1 MAEVKM
7 TLIANFLDY
16 LRAELNRSE
25 RTVENYGTALRE
37 FQSFFNSIGEGIT
50 WETVDTDIVREWIV
64 YMMDEEDKKPATV
77 ALALSALRTFYK
89 YLMKVGIVRKN
100 PTAKV
105 QSPKKS
111 KQLPSFVKDECM
123 EELLDNVDF
132 PQGFEGRR
140 DRLIILMLYSTGMR
154 RAEILG
160 LQDKD
165 ILHSELA
172 IKVTGKRMKQRIIPV
187 STELLG
193 EIDQY
198 IHLRDEHFSEGFEG
212 TKLLVG
218 NNGKDLRP
226 DEIHRIV
233 TQSLA
238 TVTSQK
244 KRSPHVLRHS
254 FATAM
259 LNNGADLQAIQQ
271 LLGHESLET
280 TQVYTHLSFEE
291 LKNVYKKAH
300 PRS

>member
-1 MAEVKM
+1 M

-37 FQSFFNSIGEGIT
+37 FQTFFNSIGEGIT
-50 WETVDTDIVREWIV
+50 WETADTDIVREWIV
-64 YMMDEEDKKPATV
+64 YMMDEQDKKPATV
-77 ALALSALRTFYK
+77 SLGLSALRTFYK
-89 YLMKVGIVRKN
+89 YLMKVGKVTKN
-100 PTAKV
+100 PTARVK
-105 QSPKKS
+105 SPKKS
-111 KQLPSFVKDECM
+111 KQLPAFVKDESM
-123 EELLDNVDF
+123 EELLDNMEF
-132 PQGFEGRR
+132 QQGFEGRR

-165 ILHSELA
+165 ILHSEQA
-172 IKVTGKRMKQRIIPV
+172 IKVTGKRMKQRIIPIGN
-187 STELLG
+187 ELMS
-193 EIDQY
+193 EIDEY
-198 IHLRDEHFSEGFEG
+198 IRLRDEQFSDGFEG
-212 TKLLVG
+212 TKLLIG
-218 NNGKDLRP
+218 KKGKDMRP

-233 TQSLA
+233 TQSLS

-254 FATAM
+254 FATTM

-291 LKNVYKKAH
+291 LKNAYNKAH